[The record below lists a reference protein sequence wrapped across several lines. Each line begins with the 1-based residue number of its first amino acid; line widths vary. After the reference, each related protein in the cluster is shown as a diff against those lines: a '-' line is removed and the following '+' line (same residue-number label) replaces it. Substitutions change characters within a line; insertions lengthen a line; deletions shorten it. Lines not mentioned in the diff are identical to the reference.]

1 MPEGVWREGN
11 PPPPPLSG
19 KINQCIHSGEQYGGS
34 VKHSTKKYQVTQPSH
49 AWVWI
54 LRKPS
59 VQKIL
64 HANNHGNTRCHIQD
78 MKETEVQ
85 KVKCMGKED
94 GARTHKAA
102 LPSHRKDERPLPAAG
117 RTRDDRSQDK
127 TSITRYPSRW
137 NPNMGAVNFFT
148 KQIKQLYRLSKET
161 HGCQK

>member
-1 MPEGVWREGN
+1 M
-11 PPPPPLSG
+11 
-19 KINQCIHSGEQYGGS
+19 
-34 VKHSTKKYQVTQPSH
+34 
-49 AWVWI
+49 
-54 LRKPS
+54 
-59 VQKIL
+59 
-64 HANNHGNTRCHIQD
+64 
-78 MKETEVQ
+78 Q